1 MLRFTILFIMMLYFG
16 SIAAAVQPTNNDASE
31 PDKRYET
38 ILSEKTQLQALNS
51 RLRHRADSLAAAISE
66 LKQQQEISYFE
77 RVRLENLLK
86 KAHKVSETIELNTEK
101 TEQLEDE
108 RQELGTQLIGIYSYR
123 IDSLLSLLQT
133 ESGSSKEQLLQR
145 IQSLRQKRSVLEM
158 ENIPTVAEIPSAD
171 RLTVEESDTPEE
183 IEAKR
188 IYYLDQS
195 EKLKQR
201 AALLQEKMTRVRKET
216 KLRRRMADLVED
228 VRLFDQS
235 DEPYAL
241 SSSEAVAVRDGLDQ
255 QSEYVNSPIGE
266 GREGDTVPSR
276 LEFEQVLT
284 VNTGM
289 LSIYQVDQY
298 IELLQG
304 EEQKYIA
311 ISDSLHRVA
320 DQYAQQAETLRQSID
335 EKSQ

>member
-1 MLRFTILFIMMLYFG
+1 MLFLASF
-16 SIAAAVQPTNNDASE
+16 AVALQSNHSDALDL
-31 PDKRYET
+31 DKTYDAIQAE
-38 ILSEKTQLQALNS
+38 LTQLRALNA
-51 RLRHRADSLAAAISE
+51 RLQHQADSLAAAISE
-66 LKQQQEISYFE
+66 LKQKQEISYFE
-77 RVRLENLLK
+77 RSRLENLLK
-86 KAHKVSETIELNTEK
+86 KSQTLSEIMEQNAAKIERLEEK
-101 TEQLEDE
+101 
-108 RQELGTQLIGIYSYR
+108 RQELGTQLIGSCSFK

-145 IQSLRQKRSVLEM
+145 IQSLRQKRSLLER

-216 KLRRRMADLVED
+216 NLRRRMADLVED

-241 SSSEAVAVRDGLDQ
+241 SSSEAVAARDGTDQ
-255 QSEYVNSPIGE
+255 QKEYVNSPIGE
-266 GREGDTVPSR
+266 GREGETVPSR
-276 LEFEQVLT
+276 LEFERVLT
-284 VNTGM
+284 VNTGA

-298 IELLQG
+298 IDLLEG
-304 EEQKYIA
+304 EEQKYLA
-311 ISDSLHRVA
+311 ISDSLRRVA
-320 DQYAQQAETLRQSID
+320 DQYAQQADKLRQSID
-335 EKSQ
+335 EKLQ